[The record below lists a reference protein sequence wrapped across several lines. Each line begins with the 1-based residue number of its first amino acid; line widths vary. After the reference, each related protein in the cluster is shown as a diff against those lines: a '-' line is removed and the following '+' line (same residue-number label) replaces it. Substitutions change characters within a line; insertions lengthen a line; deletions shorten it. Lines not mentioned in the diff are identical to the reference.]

1 MKVIDNIVVTDNIKV
16 ININY
21 MVVIDNILKLVTGSI
36 EVIDDMEGV
45 DNIVVIVNIVC
56 DRQHG
61 GDR

>member
-1 MKVIDNIVVTDNIKV
+1 
-16 ININY
+16 
-21 MVVIDNILKLVTGSI
+21 MVVIDNILVTGSI

-45 DNIVVIVNIVC
+45 DNIVVIVKIVC